1 MGPRSRLSIIVLLMA
16 LTVALMGCTGG
27 DDAPPAPTEAP
38 GPAPTEAPEPVPT
51 EVAPAPTE
59 EPPTPTQIPSQ
70 GPTGEPS
77 PEPTEVP
84 TPEPTEEPEPT
95 PAEEPTPAP
104 TIPPDEGPVPYFLFY
119 WEAWPEEYSVDT
131 FEELSEN
138 VGPIFDYIQDQGY
151 NMILVEVPTLDQKYM
166 STSTILRERKWTP
179 MDGDHLAVITE
190 EAEQRGIPVI
200 INLETIAHRNINA
213 PGKVEVTTDPATG
226 EEIPNMMSVED
237 MEALVEELITGYKI
251 MAVYSEAFADEYV
264 DAIEAKATE
273 LGSMYFHAGGVQPKG
288 HGAVHNSY
296 AYSFYTPDAT
306 EFAERFGDLEAH
318 DVIHGIARR
327 HGKPSMITAAVG
339 WGFPFDMAGFEK
351 NIFLYKTVQYPDLW
365 GYFLFVWTE
374 ELYPRLVDP
383 PFNFMEDMGK
393 DILEL
398 RRTPEDKSVA
408 NLVIDMPEP
417 ISEGQVYQATARGIS
432 VAVNALK
439 ASGYDISVSWEPLA
453 EADLY
458 YVFSTSTKACYRNWR
473 ADTECGEGTGD
484 EEYCRAYYR
493 AACDD
498 PTGEPSDE
506 AVEALEGKPLPAHDL
521 SPAITALLQGDVPV
535 VLQQA
540 YDIPDAPGW
549 NTVMEYF
556 KITTDYTSH
565 PDLPATVEYGG
576 DQVRFKGLP
585 PYDLCSIHTENV
597 GSEVVLSGM
606 LGGAEHALLVTKDDK
621 YLVNGNNLHLDMTYV
636 LANQLED
643 TLQGP
648 TFSHIV
654 VGKERSAFLAAEDT
668 TVSVKLPGAPSKA
681 RIVIFGGDGRRV
693 HDTTEDVGEV
703 FEKELKH
710 YQLMI
715 VEPVL

>member
-1 MGPRSRLSIIVLLMA
+1 MGTTTHLGIIVLLIA
-16 LTVALMGCTGG
+16 LAVALMGCTGG

-38 GPAPTEAPEPVPT
+38 GPAPTEGTKPAPT
-51 EVAPAPTE
+51 EVAPAPTKE
-59 EPPTPTQIPSQ
+59 APAPTKVPEPEPT
-70 GPTGEPS
+70 EVPS
-77 PEPTEVP
+77 PEPTE
-84 TPEPTEEPEPT
+84 
-95 PAEEPTPAP
+95 APAP
-104 TIPPDEGPVPYFLFY
+104 SPTAKPEDGPVPYFLFF
-119 WEAWPEEYSVDT
+119 WEAWPEEYSIDT
-131 FEELSEN
+131 FEELNEN

-151 NMILVEVPTLDQKYM
+151 NMILLEVPTLDQKYM
-166 STSTILRERKWTP
+166 STSSILKERKWTP
-179 MDGDHLAVITE
+179 MDGDHLKVITE

-200 INLETIAHRNINA
+200 INLETIAHRNLNA
-213 PGKVEVTTDPATG
+213 PGKVEVTTDPTTG

-237 MEALVEELITGYKI
+237 MVTLVEELITGYTI

-264 DAIEAKATE
+264 DAIQAKANE
-273 LGSMYFHAGGVQPKG
+273 LGSMYMHAGGVQPKG

-306 EFAERFGDLEAH
+306 EFAERFGDLGAH
-318 DVIHGIARR
+318 DVIHGVARR
-327 HGKPSMITAAVG
+327 HGKPSMITGAVG
-339 WGFPFDMAGFEK
+339 WGYPFDMAGFEK

-374 ELYPRLVDP
+374 ELYPRLVNP

-393 DILEL
+393 DILEF
-398 RRTPEDKSVA
+398 RRTPEDKPVA
-408 NLVIDMPEP
+408 NLVIDMPGP

-432 VAVNALK
+432 VAVNALT
-439 ASGYDISVSWEPLA
+439 ASGYDFAVSWEPLA

-484 EEYCRAYYR
+484 EEYCRAYYQ
-493 AACDD
+493 ASCDD

-506 AVEALEGKPLPAHDL
+506 AVEALEGKPLPVHDL

-535 VLQQA
+535 IFHQA
-540 YDIPDAPGW
+540 YAIPDAPGW
-549 NTVMEYF
+549 NAVMEYF
-556 KITTDYTSH
+556 QITTDYTSL
-565 PDLPATVEYGG
+565 PDLPATVEFDG
-576 DQVRFKGLP
+576 DKVRFKGLP
-585 PYDLCSIHTENV
+585 PFDLCSIPTANV
-597 GSEVVLSGM
+597 GSEVVLSGTV
-606 LGGAEHALLVTKDDK
+606 GGAEHALLVTKDDK

-654 VGKERSAFLAAEDT
+654 VGKEGSAFLAAEDT
-668 TVSVKLPGAPSKA
+668 TVSVRLPGAPKKA
-681 RIVIFGGDGRRV
+681 RVVIFDGQGKRV
-693 HDTTEDVGEV
+693 QDATEDVGEV
-703 FEKELKH
+703 FEKELTQ

-715 VEPVL
+715 VEPVA